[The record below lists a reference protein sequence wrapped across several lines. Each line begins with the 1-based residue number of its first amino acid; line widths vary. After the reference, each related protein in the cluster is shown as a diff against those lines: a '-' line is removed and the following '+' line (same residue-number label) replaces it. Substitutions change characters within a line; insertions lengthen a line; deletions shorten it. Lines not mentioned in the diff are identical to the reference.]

1 MLVIHAEGAFEAW
14 LRASRRD
21 RSLRPSEFCK
31 GTLGFGRVKERVFLE
46 KYWDGH
52 DLVRA
57 IRCYDENRGRRR
69 DELSLGDILA

>member
-1 MLVIHAEGAFEAW
+1 M
-14 LRASRRD
+14 
-21 RSLRPSEFCK
+21 
-31 GTLGFGRVKERVFLE
+31 KERVFLE